1 VKAAILDYGAGNLHS
16 LAKAVRAEGAEVV
29 ITTDVKEA
37 IAQDA
42 LILPGVGAFGTA
54 SEALAPYRAE
64 IRSAIDDGMPC
75 LGVCL
80 GMQLLFDS
88 SDEGSGPG
96 LGVVSGSV
104 RRLKATRV
112 PQIGWNQLEATGDQ
126 LYERSALGTA
136 YFANSF
142 VCQPTD
148 KSVVT
153 AWSTHESDRF
163 VASVRVGTLIG
174 VQFHPEK
181 SSDAGR
187 RFISAFLHE
196 ASR

>member
-1 VKAAILDYGAGNLHS
+1 MKAGILDYGAGNLHS
-16 LAKAVRAEGAEVV
+16 LAKAIRAESAEVV
-29 ITTDVKEA
+29 ITADVNEA
-37 IAQDA
+37 VAQDA

-54 SEALAPYRAE
+54 SEALAPFRSQ
-64 IRSAIDDGMPC
+64 IKSAIDSGKPC

-88 SDEGSGPG
+88 SEEGSGPG
-96 LGVVSGSV
+96 LGVIAGNV
-104 RRLKATRV
+104 RRLNAARV
-112 PQIGWNQLEATGDQ
+112 PQIGWNQLEAAVDP
-126 LYERSALGTA
+126 LYERSALETA

-142 VCQPTD
+142 VCEPAD
-148 KSVVT
+148 ESIVT

-163 VASVRVGTLIG
+163 VASVRVGNVVG

-187 RFISAFLHE
+187 RFISAFLQD